1 MTDDEIIKCLE
12 QAIDKYNKNKIFV
25 DNIRLDKLSL
35 DTIKRQQAEIEKHK
49 NNCEKCGTKTR
60 ECIESLHNIIA
71 EQQAEIKELNT
82 IRSRWIYDSGTLT
95 EISDELYQKI
105 KAKAVKEFAEKLKNT
120 YFIDSERLCCQVD
133 KVLKEMV
140 GNTE

>member
-1 MTDDEIIKCLE
+1 MTDNEIIKYLE
-12 QAIDKYNKNKIFV
+12 QAIDKYNKNEIFV

-35 DTIKRQQAEIEKHK
+35 DIIKRQQAEIDGLRADLKRVCTERDAHICT
-49 NNCEKCGTKTR
+49 NNF
-60 ECIESLHNIIA
+60 
-71 EQQAEIKELNT
+71 IKSEA
-82 IRSRWIYDSGTLT
+82 I
-95 EISDELYQKI
+95 
-105 KAKAVKEFAEKLKNT
+105 KEFADKLKNT